1 MIRILLLFKNKENQ
15 RLLNDWLTSRFEVV
29 EGGID
34 RDFDLLIADG
44 ASLDPIIEQL
54 EIRKKAEKGT
64 FLPVLLVTPRQD
76 IKLATRQLWK
86 TLDEILFLP
95 IEKIELQARV
105 DILLRARQLSL
116 ELEQSRREIFRAL
129 VEQSLVGVYQI
140 EGDRFTY
147 FNEAGAQ
154 IFGYHRKELVGKKNA
169 LSLVYPEDRAG
180 VVERRSRGEPEH
192 YDFRGLRKDGSL
204 VRCEVYERRIE
215 QFGQKSL
222 LGTLIDVTERRRSE
236 EALRESEE
244 RFKNVFEFAA
254 IGMALVSPKGRFL
267 KVNRSFCGMLGYS
280 EQELLTSSFQKLTYP
295 EDLPGVVELYRKLL
309 AGELPSFQK
318 EKRYI
323 HKDGHPVWT
332 HLNVSLM
339 RDSKGEPIY
348 AISQIQD
355 ISERKRI
362 EEEKDFLRE
371 QQLETL
377 QQADRIKDE
386 FLSVISHE
394 LRTPLNAIMGFGSIL
409 QDEMAGPLSEQ
420 QCRFIDKIL
429 KGTERM
435 LTLVDDLLDFA
446 GIQAG
451 KFEVVP
457 VETDYSA
464 VVEEAVTFFEPVAAE
479 KDIEIDRK
487 IEVPRPILV
496 DRRRTTQVL
505 ANLLSNA
512 IKFSP
517 EGSKIEV
524 KAFLEGETLVTEVRD
539 HGYGIA
545 PRDLSKIFLPFSQL
559 DMSLTRRVGGL
570 GVGLGISKAIVEA
583 HGGTIEAT
591 SEVGKGSTFTFKLP
605 VR

>member
-1 MIRILLLFKNKENQ
+1 M
-15 RLLNDWLTSRFEVV
+15 
-29 EGGID
+29 
-34 RDFDLLIADG
+34 
-44 ASLDPIIEQL
+44 
-54 EIRKKAEKGT
+54 
-64 FLPVLLVTPRQD
+64 
-76 IKLATRQLWK
+76 
-86 TLDEILFLP
+86 
-95 IEKIELQARV
+95 
-105 DILLRARQLSL
+105 
-116 ELEQSRREIFRAL
+116 
-129 VEQSLVGVYQI
+129 
-140 EGDRFTY
+140 
-147 FNEAGAQ
+147 
-154 IFGYHRKELVGKKNA
+154 
-169 LSLVYPEDRAG
+169 
-180 VVERRSRGEPEH
+180 
-192 YDFRGLRKDGSL
+192 
-204 VRCEVYERRIE
+204 
-215 QFGQKSL
+215 
-222 LGTLIDVTERRRSE
+222 TERRRSE

-512 IKFSP
+512 IKF
-517 EGSKIEV
+517 
-524 KAFLEGETLVTEVRD
+524 
-539 HGYGIA
+539 
-545 PRDLSKIFLPFSQL
+545 
-559 DMSLTRRVGGL
+559 
-570 GVGLGISKAIVEA
+570 
-583 HGGTIEAT
+583 
-591 SEVGKGSTFTFKLP
+591 
-605 VR
+605 